1 MDSNVFAV
9 GSADKGKHYCRLT
22 RLHKQSFEAL
32 VRFKFIEILEN
43 LTPGD
48 TFTTIIGK
56 LKVDP
61 SPH

>member
-1 MDSNVFAV
+1 MDSNIFAV

-32 VRFKFIEILEN
+32 IRFKIIEILEN

-48 TFTTIIGK
+48 TFAKLIGK
-56 LKVDP
+56 LRVDP
-61 SPH
+61 FLH